1 MSCDYLQKRKSRC
14 SGSAPCAYCA
24 RSNKQ
29 CIFSGPPQRTP
40 LTRQN
45 LDELEHRCRAL
56 RRLLQK
62 LNPDLDVERAL
73 KQMNR
78 DEPLAYVSNRGN
90 SSITE
95 DNPATPDR
103 FDWSEA
109 SLVSPAAETYQS
121 PEEGPDG
128 MASLPSSKC
137 DTGYLGTG
145 SGSSLM
151 ETISHLLPAQP
162 TLATEGERSTY
173 RKSVG
178 PTNKGRP
185 DSLALARSLSDTAT
199 TARLIDAYFLSYNR
213 AYPILHEP
221 TFRERYHHRHQIH
234 EASSWHPIF
243 YTVLAIG
250 SWITGADME
259 PDAYD
264 FYAAARSRMS
274 LRMLEVGNILT
285 VQAFLLMGNYLQKR
299 DRPNTGYNFIG
310 IAYRMALGLGLH
322 REPQSGTKHDTLLHE
337 RRRVLWWI
345 VYSFDSGFSL
355 TTGRPVMASDSF
367 IETRL
372 PRNID
377 DSKYSMDSTVP
388 APVDHPTHYSAV
400 ITQSQLASI
409 SNQVFHELFSATG
422 HHPFDMKL
430 PRGIEHRLKVWR
442 LSLPAYFSTH
452 NIPDWFRGPRAVV
465 LWKEQNVRMLLWWGS
480 HRVCNSTAD
489 RNEALNAC
497 EYTAMETIQ
506 SISAFCNESP
516 DALHPGLTWYATYF
530 LFQAALVLNIFRLQE
545 PSVQAPHIGRT
556 TEELW
561 LLSVTRAHDCLGSL
575 SQSSKP
581 ASRCLEVLERI
592 KHYCQSRQPS
602 SLPVTTSATGALPNI
617 TSITGNTLPDLQPA
631 TFAADPA
638 LQIFLEN
645 TSLETDPF
653 EGIEGFPGT
662 QELELFDYL
671 PLSGY
676 ELGEGEG
683 SMLFTSGTHPP

>member
-1 MSCDYLQKRKSRC
+1 MPKDLRQSKSGACTECQC

-56 RRLLQK
+56 KRLLQK
-62 LNPDLDVERAL
+62 LNPDLDVDRAL
-73 KQMNR
+73 KEMNR
-78 DEPLAYVSNRGN
+78 NDTLAYVSKRGN

-121 PEEGPDG
+121 PEQGPDG

-162 TLATEGERSTY
+162 TLATGGERSTY

-185 DSLALARSLSDTAT
+185 DSLALEGSLSDTT
-199 TARLIDAYFLSYNR
+199 TTLVSLMLTFYRIIVHIPSYTSQ
-213 AYPILHEP
+213 HSVKG
-221 TFRERYHHRHQIH
+221 T
-234 EASSWHPIF
+234 
-243 YTVLAIG
+243 AIG

-310 IAYRMALGLGLH
+310 MAYRMALGLGLH
-322 REPQSGTKHDTLLHE
+322 REAPSGTKHDTLLHE

-400 ITQSQLASI
+400 IAQSQLASI

-422 HHPFDMKL
+422 HVPFDMKL

-530 LFQAALVLNIFRLQE
+530 LFQAALVLNIVRLQE
-545 PSVQAPHIGRT
+545 PSVQAPDIGRT

-561 LLSVTRAHDCLGSL
+561 LLSLTRAHDCLGSL

-592 KHYCQSRQPS
+592 KQRCQSRQLS
-602 SLPVTTSATGALPNI
+602 SLPVSTSTRGAPPNF
-617 TSITGNTLPDLQPA
+617 TSITRNTLPDLQPA

-645 TSLETDPF
+645 TSLEADPF
-653 EGIEGFPGT
+653 EGIDGFPGT

-671 PLSGY
+671 PLSAYGV
-676 ELGEGEG
+676 GEGEG
-683 SMLFTSGTHPP
+683 SMLLTSGTHPP